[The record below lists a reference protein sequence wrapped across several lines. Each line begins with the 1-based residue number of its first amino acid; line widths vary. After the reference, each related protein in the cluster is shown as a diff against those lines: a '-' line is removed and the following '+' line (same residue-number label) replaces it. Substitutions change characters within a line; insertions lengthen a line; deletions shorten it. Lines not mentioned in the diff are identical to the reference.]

1 MWYDRGVVFVDYYIR
16 TGCCSG
22 SEGTPMDCR
31 NFERFDMAK
40 PPVRT
45 KWYLRPITIL
55 LSLPDVWKH
64 RAKIKKVRTE
74 GLKPPYVL
82 LCNHN
87 AFLDFKVATKA
98 IFPKRA
104 NYVVAIDGF
113 IGREGLLRNVG
124 CICKRKFTSDIVLVR
139 QLSRVIKNGDIAVI
153 YPEARY
159 SLCGTTAVLPESLGK
174 LCKVL
179 KAPVVTMICHGHHVN
194 SPFWNLHDR
203 GIKPTEAEMTCIF
216 TPEELA
222 AASVDEINEKI
233 VGMFQYDDFAWQKA
247 RGIATKYKGHAEGL
261 HKVLY
266 QCTACGTE
274 FRMNSSGR
282 KLFCEACGANWT
294 LSDLSELSADAGTPA
309 AEVRG
314 DAGDGASERPHFSH
328 IPDWY
333 EWERA
338 NVRAEVENGTYS
350 SGELEVHVDTLPN
363 AKKFIRL
370 GNGTM
375 RHDMTG
381 FHVSGTDAYGDPFSM
396 EIPAKTQYS
405 VHIEYEYLG
414 KFGDCVDLNTLEDTW
429 YTYPHGRDF
438 AVTKMALATEELY
451 FHYRREEGR
460 PCKPGLA

>member
-64 RAKIKKVRTE
+64 RAKITKVRTE

-247 RGIATKYKGHAEGL
+247 RAIETKYKGHAEGL

-266 QCTACGTE
+266 QCTACGKE

-282 KLFCEACGANWT
+282 KLFCEACGASWT
-294 LSDLSELSADAGTPA
+294 LSGLSELSADAGTPA
-309 AEVRG
+309 AEVRRE
-314 DAGDGASERPHFSH
+314 AGDSASERPHFSH

-338 NVRAEVENGTYS
+338 NVRAEVEAGTYT
-350 SGELEVHVDTLPN
+350 SGDLEVHVDTLPN